1 MAEHLYRAA
10 RTGIL
15 WRIDPAHPAR
25 DRDQQ
30 RLFEEQI
37 AQGHLIDLGPA
48 DQATE
53 AGEEF

>member
-1 MAEHLYRAA
+1 MTEHLYRAT

-37 AQGHLIDLGPA
+37 AHGHLIDLGPA